1 MMEKTVLVQQQEGVL
16 RLTLNRP
23 DSLNALNQEMVAE
36 LRQALREAAVDPA
49 VRVVVLCGSGRG
61 FCAGGD
67 LGYLESIAGTARAK
81 DFIASVG
88 ELAEAIRRLPKPV
101 IAQVHGVAA
110 GAGFNLAL
118 ACDLIVA
125 SRTAKFAQ
133 SFAKVGLIPD
143 CGGTYLL
150 PRLIGMHR
158 AKELMFTGDVV
169 NAEKLQEWGL
179 LNHLTEP
186 EELEEETAF
195 WAKRL
200 TLAAPLAVA
209 KLKQALHEA
218 ERFDFAQ
225 ATARESELQ
234 AQCLDTQDHA
244 EGVAA
249 FREKRQAKFTGC

>member
-1 MMEKTVLVQQQEGVL
+1 MMEKTVIVQQQDGIL

-81 DFIASVG
+81 DFIVSVG

-101 IAQVHGVAA
+101 LAQVHGVAA

-186 EELEEETAF
+186 EELEEESAF

-200 TLAAPLAVA
+200 TLAPPLAVA

-218 ERFDFAQ
+218 ERSDFAQ
-225 ATARESELQ
+225 ATAREAELQ

>member
-1 MMEKTVLVQQQEGVL
+1 MEKTVLLQQQDGIL
-16 RLTLNRP
+16 KLTLNRP

-36 LRQALREAAVDPA
+36 LRQALREAASDRE
-49 VRVVVLCGSGRG
+49 VRVVLLSGSGRG

-67 LGYLESIAGTARAK
+67 LGYLESIAGTPRAK
-81 DFIASVG
+81 EFIASVG

-101 IAQVHGVAA
+101 LAQVHGVAA

-118 ACDLIVA
+118 ACDLIVS

-150 PRLIGMHR
+150 PRLLGMHR

-169 NAEKLQEWGL
+169 SAETLQSWGL

-186 EELEEETAF
+186 EELEEEAVF

-200 TLAAPLAVA
+200 ALAPPLAIE
-209 KLKQALHEA
+209 KMKQALHEA
-218 ERFDFAQ
+218 EKSDFAQ
-225 ATARESELQ
+225 AVAREAELQ
-234 AQCLDTQDHA
+234 AQCLETQDHS

-249 FREKRQAKFTGC
+249 FREKRQAGFVGR